1 MNITITGKDLKA
13 TEAIKDY
20 TQKKLT
26 RIEKYFGEDANV
38 DVTVT
43 IKKENAAS
51 EVAEMYVTV
60 KGMSFKAVTED
71 KDLYA
76 SIDKDIDILEGQ
88 IRKAKAKKEKMQKD
102 SSIKQMNISG
112 VAEEK
117 MVEDEVIKSIYYELK
132 PISVEDAKLKLQER
146 SGNVFYTFV
155 NVDTGKVNVI
165 FKLKDSKNYGLVEP
179 EA

>member
-1 MNITITGKDLKA
+1 MNITITGKELKA

-20 TQKKLT
+20 AEKKLT
-26 RIEKYFGEDANV
+26 RNEKYFGDEAI

-43 IKKENAAS
+43 IKKENATS
-51 EVAEMYVTV
+51 EIAEMYVTV
-60 KGMSFKAVTED
+60 KGMSYKAVTED

-88 IRKAKAKKEKMQKD
+88 IRKAKAKKEKMMKD
-102 SSIKQMNISG
+102 SSIKQMNFAG
-112 VAEEK
+112 VPEVK
-117 MVEDEVIKSIYYELK
+117 VENEVVKSIAYEIK
-132 PISVEDAKLKLQER
+132 PISVEDAKIKLDER
-146 SGNVFYTFV
+146 KGNIFYTFV

-165 FKLKDSKNYGLVEP
+165 YKLKDSNNYGLVEP

>member
-1 MNITITGKDLKA
+1 MNITITGKELKA

-20 TQKKLT
+20 AEKKLT
-26 RIEKYFGEDANV
+26 RIEKYFGEEEI

-51 EVAEMYVTV
+51 EIAEMYVTV
-60 KGMSFKAVTED
+60 KGMSYKAVTED

-88 IRKAKAKKEKMQKD
+88 IRKAKAKKEKMMKD
-102 SSIKQMNISG
+102 SSIKQMNFAGIPE
-112 VAEEK
+112 VK
-117 MVEDEVIKSIYYELK
+117 VENEIVKSISYDLK
-132 PISVEDAKLKLQER
+132 PISVEDAKIKLDER
-146 SGNVFYTFV
+146 KGNIFYTFV

-165 FKLKDSKNYGLVEP
+165 FKLKDSNNYGLVEP

>member
-1 MNITITGKDLKA
+1 MNITITGKELKA

-20 TQKKLT
+20 VEKKLT
-26 RIEKYFGEDANV
+26 RIEKYFGEEEI

-43 IKKENAAS
+43 IKKENVTS
-51 EVAEMYVTV
+51 EIAEMYVSV
-60 KGMSFKAVTED
+60 KGMSYKAVTED

-88 IRKAKAKKEKMQKD
+88 IRKAKAKREKMMKD
-102 SSIKQMNISG
+102 SSIKQMNLAG
-112 VAEEK
+112 VAEVK
-117 MVEDEVIKSIYYELK
+117 VEDEIVKSISYDLK
-132 PISVEDAKLKLQER
+132 PISVEDAKIKLDER
-146 SGNVFYTFV
+146 KGNIFYTFV

-165 FKLKDSKNYGLVEP
+165 FKLKDSNNYGLVEP

>member
-1 MNITITGKDLKA
+1 MNITITGKELKA

-20 TQKKLT
+20 AEKKLS
-26 RIEKYFGEDANV
+26 RIEKYFGDEAI

-43 IKKENAAS
+43 IKKENATS
-51 EVAEMYVTV
+51 EIAEMYVTV
-60 KGMSFKAVTED
+60 KGMSYKAVTED

-88 IRKAKAKKEKMQKD
+88 IRKAKAKREKMMKD
-102 SSIKQMNISG
+102 SSIKQMNFAG
-112 VAEEK
+112 VPEVK
-117 MVEDEVIKSIYYELK
+117 VENEVVKSISYELK
-132 PISVEDAKLKLQER
+132 PISVEDAKIKLDER
-146 SGNVFYTFV
+146 KGNIFYTFV

-165 FKLKDSKNYGLVEP
+165 FKLKDSDNYGLVEP

>member
-1 MNITITGKDLKA
+1 MNITITGKELKA

-20 TQKKLT
+20 VEKKLT
-26 RIEKYFGEDANV
+26 RIEKYFGDEEV

-43 IKKENAAS
+43 IKKENATS
-51 EVAEMYVTV
+51 EIAEMYVTV
-60 KGMSFKAVTED
+60 KGMSYKAVTED

-88 IRKAKAKKEKMQKD
+88 IRKAKAKKEKMMKD
-102 SSIKQMNISG
+102 SSIKQMNFAG
-112 VAEEK
+112 VP
-117 MVEDEVIKSIYYELK
+117 EVKIENEVVKSISYELK
-132 PISVEDAKLKLQER
+132 PISVEDAKIKLDER
-146 SGNVFYTFV
+146 KGNIFYTFV

-165 FKLKDSKNYGLVEP
+165 FKLKDSNNYGLVEP